1 MKSSKF
7 TKLKQYAKE
16 LFNKNIKTVDHNF
29 VKRMTY
35 VHHLVSKVDQMY
47 TPVQQFFQASEGK
60 LHFFLMF
67 FVRHVECYRGNGLN
81 PESLLL

>member
-29 VKRMTY
+29 VKRMAY
-35 VHHLVSKVDQMY
+35 VHHLVSKVDKMY
-47 TPVQQFFQASEGK
+47 IPVQQFLQASEGK
-60 LHFFLMF
+60 PNCF
-67 FVRHVECYRGNGLN
+67 
-81 PESLLL
+81 